1 MQPRTDPER
10 QIEQARASLVAH
22 LGELRRRFKSTR
34 EQLDVRAKISAHP
47 LPAVGVAFA
56 LGALLGL
63 MRGGGR
69 KREPGEAGLGRA
81 VLAALGALGVRLAKE
96 LATRRAA
103 DAAHAW
109 WERRQQAASSEVR
122 TSYEPG
128 VEPFLRR

>member
-22 LGELRRRFKSTR
+22 LGELSRRFKSVR
-34 EQLDVRAKISAHP
+34 ERLDLRAKIAAHP
-47 LPAVGVAFA
+47 LPSVAVAFA
-56 LGALLGL
+56 VGALLG
-63 MRGGGR
+63 MRGGR
-69 KREPGEAGLGRA
+69 RRESGEAGLGHA
-81 VLAALGALGVRLAKE
+81 VAAALGALGVRLAKE

-103 DAAHAW
+103 DAARAW
-109 WERRQQAASSEVR
+109 WERRQQAMSSEFR

>member
-10 QIEQARASLVAH
+10 QIEQARASLMAH

-34 EQLDVRAKISAHP
+34 EQLDVRARIAAHP

-56 LGALLGL
+56 LGALLG
-63 MRGGGR
+63 MRGGG
-69 KREPGEAGLGRA
+69 KRREAGEAGLGRL

-103 DAAHAW
+103 DAARAW
-109 WERRQQAASSEVR
+109 WERRQQAASSEFR